1 MSIFDEDIN
10 LKNLDAIALFKQI
23 RAIVDWIIDNLSQ
36 YHEVVLWDASPLSI
50 LRKNGYNTDIIP
62 DEMLRTSDMWD
73 RMVGSSIVGSYKTP
87 NYNTE
92 LITME
97 KVDMDDPLNSAYKKL
112 NFVFSRVE
120 IVIINGDPYIKCV
133 GNNIIHMR
141 YYKPIPDFIKFVG
154 SPYVVITA
162 KIEED
167 KIRGY
172 RHDCKFIIY
181 GENYTLNNVTEEPYD
196 IRIHNTKNY
205 RYTPDNDTSLN
216 ITNNGTWVQKIDY
229 SKEMDYGTVQNVCS
243 KTIGWNLTQIQV

>member
-10 LKNLDAIALFKQI
+10 LKNLESIALFKQI

-36 YHEVVLWDASPLSI
+36 YNEVVIWDASPLSI
-50 LRKNGYNTDIIP
+50 LRKNGYDTDIIP
-62 DEMLRTSDMWD
+62 NEMLRTSDMWD
-73 RMVGSSIVGSYKTP
+73 RMVGSSIVGCYKTP

-97 KVDMDDPLNSAYKKL
+97 QVDMDDPLNSTYKKI

-120 IVIINGDPYIKCV
+120 IVIINGDPYIRCV

-141 YYKPIPDFIKFVG
+141 YYKPIPDFVKFVG
-154 SPYVVITA
+154 SPYVVITS
-162 KIEED
+162 KVEED

-172 RHDCKFIIY
+172 RSDCKFIVY
-181 GENYTLNNVTEEPYD
+181 DKNYTLDNVTEEPYD
-196 IRIHNTKNY
+196 IRLNNY

-216 ITNNGTWVQKIDY
+216 ITNDGKWICKVDY
-229 SKEMDYGTVQNVCS
+229 SKEMDYGTIQNVCS
-243 KTIGWNLTQIQV
+243 KTIGWDLTQIQV

>member
-10 LKNLDAIALFKQI
+10 LKNLETIALFKQI
-23 RAIVDWIIDNLSQ
+23 RAIVDWIIDNLAQ
-36 YHEVVLWDASPLSI
+36 YNEIVLWDASPLSI
-50 LRKNGYNTDIIP
+50 LRKNGYDTDIIP

-73 RMVGSSIVGSYKTP
+73 RMVGSSIVRCYKTP

-97 KVDMDDPLNSAYKKL
+97 QVDIDVPLNSTYKKL

-120 IVIINGDPYIKCV
+120 IVIINGDPYVRCI

-154 SPYVVITA
+154 SPYVVITS
-162 KIEED
+162 KIEEN

-172 RHDCKFIIY
+172 RSDCKFIVY
-181 GENYTLNNVTEEPYD
+181 DENYALDNVTEEPYD
-196 IRIHNTKNY
+196 LINNMENY
-205 RYTPDNDTSLN
+205 RYSPDNDTSLN
-216 ITNNGTWVQKIDY
+216 VTNDGKWICKVDY
-229 SKEMDYGTVQNVCS
+229 SKEMDYGTIQNICS
-243 KTIGWNLTQIQV
+243 KTIGWDLTQIQV

>member
-1 MSIFDEDIN
+1 MGIFDEDIN
-10 LKNLDAIALFKQI
+10 LKNLETIALFKQI

-36 YHEVVLWDASPLSI
+36 YHEVVLYDASPLSI
-50 LRKNGYNTDIIP
+50 LRKNVYDTDIIP
-62 DEMLRTSDMWD
+62 DEMQRTSDMWD
-73 RMVGSSIVGSYKTP
+73 RMVGSSIVGCYKTP

-97 KVDMDDPLNSAYKKL
+97 QFDIATPLNSTYKKL
-112 NFVFSRVE
+112 NFIFSRVE
-120 IVIINGDPYIKCV
+120 IVIINGDPYVRCI

-141 YYKPIPDFIKFVG
+141 YFHSIPDFIKFLG
-154 SPYVVITA
+154 YPYIVITS

-172 RHDCKFIIY
+172 RCDCKFIVY

-196 IRIHNTKNY
+196 IRINNI

-216 ITNNGTWVQKIDY
+216 VTNDGKWICKVDY
-229 SKEMDYGTVQNVCS
+229 SKEMSYGTVQNVCS
-243 KTIGWNLTQIQV
+243 KTIGWGLIPIQV

>member
-36 YHEVVLWDASPLSI
+36 YHEVVIWDASPLSI
-50 LRKNGYNTDIIP
+50 LRKNGYDTDIIP

-73 RMVGSSIVGSYKTP
+73 RIVGSSITGYKTP

-92 LITME
+92 LITMSHIN
-97 KVDMDDPLNSAYKKL
+97 MDSPIDSTYKKI
-112 NFVFSRVE
+112 NFTFSRVE
-120 IVIINGDPYIKCV
+120 IVIINGDPYVRCV

-141 YYKPIPDFIKFVG
+141 YYKPIPDFVKFVG
-154 SPYVVITA
+154 SPYVVITS
-162 KIEED
+162 KVEED

-172 RHDCKFIIY
+172 RSDCKFIVY
-181 GENYTLNNVTEEPYD
+181 DKNYTLDNVTEEPYD
-196 IRIHNTKNY
+196 LINNMKNY
-205 RYTPDNDTSLN
+205 RYIPDNDAPLSM
-216 ITNNGTWVQKIDY
+216 TNNGTLVQKIDY

-243 KTIGWNLTQIQV
+243 RTIGWDLTQIQV

>member
-50 LRKNGYNTDIIP
+50 LRKNGYDTDIIP

-73 RMVGSSIVGSYKTP
+73 RMVGSSIVGCYKTP

-97 KVDMDDPLNSAYKKL
+97 QVDIDAPLNSTYKKL

-141 YYKPIPDFIKFVG
+141 YYKPVPDFIKFVG
-154 SPYVVITA
+154 SPYVVITS
-162 KIEED
+162 KVEED

-172 RHDCKFIIY
+172 RSDCKFIVY
-181 GENYTLNNVTEEPYD
+181 DENYTLDNVTEEPYD
-196 IRIHNTKNY
+196 LINNMKNY
-205 RYTPDNDTSLN
+205 RYTLDSDTSLN
-216 ITNNGTWVQKIDY
+216 ITNNGTLVQKIDY

-243 KTIGWNLTQIQV
+243 RTIGWSLPQI

>member
-10 LKNLDAIALFKQI
+10 LKNLESIALFKQI

-36 YHEVVLWDASPLSI
+36 YNEVVIWDASPLSI
-50 LRKNGYNTDIIP
+50 LRKNGYDTDIIP
-62 DEMLRTSDMWD
+62 NEMLRTSDMWD
-73 RMVGSSIVGSYKTP
+73 RMVGSSIVGYHKTP

-97 KVDMDDPLNSAYKKL
+97 QVDMDDPLNSTYKKI

-120 IVIINGDPYIKCV
+120 IVIINGDPYIRCV

-141 YYKPIPDFIKFVG
+141 YYKPIPDFVKFVG
-154 SPYVVITA
+154 SPYVVITS
-162 KIEED
+162 KVEED

-172 RHDCKFIIY
+172 RSDCKFIVY
-181 GENYTLNNVTEEPYD
+181 DKNYTLDNVTEEPYD
-196 IRIHNTKNY
+196 IRLNNY

-216 ITNNGTWVQKIDY
+216 ITNDGKWICKVDY
-229 SKEMDYGTVQNVCS
+229 SKEMDYGTIQNVCS
-243 KTIGWNLTQIQV
+243 KTIGPITSNHVTLD